1 MKVYINDFGGICS
14 AGETPSEILKTI
26 AKNIACVEN
35 IRYLNKDFM
44 VGKIKTLKHP
54 LKEDL
59 PKHLHSRTNLIL
71 YQALLQIQDSIYCA
85 IKEYGADRIGVVI
98 GTTTTAVEENFKE
111 IHHIDLETFTQRNT
125 LSNPS
130 AFVAHI
136 FGLQSLQFGISS
148 ACTSGG
154 KALVSARRLLENNLC
169 DAVICGG
176 VDSLNTLTI
185 FGFDSLDILSK
196 KRSIP
201 FSKNREGVNLGEGA
215 AVFLMTKKESL
226 IEFKGFGSN
235 NDAFHITKPNTSCKT
250 QGAMIK
256 QALKMANVDFVDYIN
271 LHGTGTLANDSMESE
286 LIHSMLKEV
295 PCSSTKGIMGHTL
308 GAAGALEAMVCL
320 ELLKQSQQGDTILPL
335 HYFDGEVDMDLPPIH
350 LITKAQNA
358 RVKNALSLSFAFG
371 GDNCALIFG
380 VSQ

>member
-14 AGETPSEILKTI
+14 AGETSSEILKTI
-26 AKNIACVEN
+26 CENKTCVEK
-35 IRYLNKDFM
+35 IHCLNKDFM
-44 VGKIKTLKHP
+44 VGKIKTLKYP
-54 LKEDL
+54 LKEGL
-59 PKHLHSRTNLIL
+59 PRHFQSRTNLIL
-71 YQALLQIQDSIYCA
+71 YQVLLQIQDSIRCA

-111 IHHIDLETFTQRNT
+111 IHHIDLETFTKRNT

-154 KALVSARRLLENNLC
+154 KALVSARRLLEKGLC

-185 FGFDSLDILSK
+185 FGFDSLDILSQ
-196 KRSIP
+196 KRSVP

-215 AVFLMTKKESL
+215 AVFLMTKKKSL
-226 IEFKGFGSN
+226 IEFKGFGGN
-235 NDAFHITKPNTSCKT
+235 NDAFHITKPNSSCEA
-250 QGAMIK
+250 QSVMIQQAM
-256 QALKMANVDFVDYIN
+256 QMANVKSIDYVN

-286 LIHSMLKEV
+286 LIHTMLKDV
-295 PCSSTKGIMGHTL
+295 PCSSTKGVMGHTL

-320 ELLKQSQQGDTILPL
+320 ELLRQSQQDNVTLPL
-335 HYFDGEVDMDLPPIH
+335 HCFDSAVDANLPIIN
-350 LITKAQNA
+350 LITNIQKT
-358 RVKNALSLSFAFG
+358 RVKNTLSLSFAFG

-380 VSQ
+380 VS